1 MNRNKRR
8 LPEVSPRRSHR
19 PRPLELIYMHIIY
32 VYINA
37 RITHIYV
44 LFSRLS
50 PTHTPTPVL
59 YLPTPTIYMY
69 MLPTAITTGSPFRG
83 KMCYIGSSLRVYT
96 GESPPQLVRV
106 FDAQYLSVHKLKET
120 KHRDHVNLHTC
131 DCTLIN
137 CNSILRVIIH
147 NTYYRHF
154 IRLRDYAV
162 NARTQIP
169 RLHQFDFRSRIVII
183 LPCRSVH
190 HRDVLYKSC
199 ASGRN

>member
-1 MNRNKRR
+1 
-8 LPEVSPRRSHR
+8 
-19 PRPLELIYMHIIY
+19 
-32 VYINA
+32 
-37 RITHIYV
+37 
-44 LFSRLS
+44 
-50 PTHTPTPVL
+50 
-59 YLPTPTIYMY
+59 MY

-83 KMCYIGSSLRVYT
+83 KMCYIGSSLRVYA
-96 GESPPQLVRV
+96 GESPPQMVRV

-131 DCTLIN
+131 NCTLIN

-183 LPCRSVH
+183 LLCTIRHQYIIAMFYIRVAHPAEIDLQYVMEFTSYNRGEQNILCTYNNIISNKYRYISININIRIVSNN
-190 HRDVLYKSC
+190 RFPISYSTC
-199 ASGRN
+199 